1 MLRFLTAIVFAWPLV
16 GVVGGSAFAAED
28 PSPLVEPERRERGVF
43 VPTKAEKLDALFETL
58 GDADDP
64 DSAREAER
72 AILNLWMESGSDTVD
87 LLMTW
92 SLAAMQADF
101 HARALD
107 FLDRVV
113 LMQPDYAEGWNK
125 RATVYFLMEDYGRS
139 IADIGQVL
147 EIEPRHFGALSGLGM
162 ILRALGEEE
171 RAITAFRS
179 ALAVNPH
186 LEDVRDALDELETAK
201 VGQSL

>member
-1 MLRFLTAIVFAWPLV
+1 MVLAWPLV

-28 PSPLVEPERRERGVF
+28 PSPLVEPERREGGVF

-64 DSAREAER
+64 DSAEEAER

-92 SLAAMQADF
+92 SLAAMHADF

-125 RATVYFLMEDYGRS
+125 RATVHFLMEDYGRS

-162 ILRALGEEE
+162 MLRALGEEE
-171 RAITAFRS
+171 RAITAFRA